1 MNCTPFLDIARRS
14 FSPARSTEMTS
25 LRSITHVQTLRLRYA
40 FFQFVLSSLTHGST
54 KRPCRTHRISA
65 GVWVMVIFNTF
76 PLLFPHSDATAC
88 RNRKRGGQR
97 CFCRTATVRWLR
109 FAGSFLAHESISC
122 ALAHVD
128 FGTAELKG
136 DFVHLDV
143 AFTLVLQNDKRLTV
157 LGIATGVPKL
167 GAFPK
172 RGTYWFMCGLQ
183 RTRVSSHHSASVPV
197 PAKW

>member
-40 FFQFVLSSLTHGST
+40 LFQFVLSSLTQGST

-76 PLLFPHSDATAC
+76 PSLVSAFR
-88 RNRKRGGQR
+88 RNCLPRLQTRR
-97 CFCRTATVRWLR
+97 AAILCRTATVRRLR